1 MKTKTL
7 YTCEVCHTDYAN
19 KVDALE
25 CEHSHSKIDLVK
37 DFRYIPKAKLPNK
50 IEIKFADGTTHWYR
64 AQVKKEK

>member
-25 CEHSHSKIDLVK
+25 CEHSHSKI
-37 DFRYIPKAKLPNK
+37 AK
-50 IEIKFADGTTHWYR
+50 
-64 AQVKKEK
+64 